1 MADSARDTTILRHAM
16 TDTTLSDLVH
26 ADKTTPSIWPGLALA
41 AMIAALAFALRYLP
55 GVGMLS
61 PLILAILL
69 GMALRNTLG
78 TPEVAKAGL
87 AISMRPVLRAGIIL
101 MGLQL
106 TLGQVAAVGW
116 VGVAVIALSLVLT
129 FGFTTWLGR
138 VLGVD
143 AKLTQLIAAG
153 TSIAAFEAAMGAQS
167 PIIRAMPNTPAAVGR
182 GITAIIGNSHAS
194 AAHLDMAEE
203 LLRALLR

>member
-1 MADSARDTTILRHAM
+1 M

-41 AMIAALAFALRYLP
+41 AIIAALAFALRYLP

-78 TPEVAKAGL
+78 TPEVAKTGL

-129 FGFTTWLGR
+129 FGFTAGRGR

-143 AKLTQLIAAG
+143 VKLTQSIAAG
-153 TSIAAFEAAMGAQS
+153 TSSCG
-167 PIIRAMPNTPAAVGR
+167 
-182 GITAIIGNSHAS
+182 AS
-194 AAHLDMAEE
+194 AVIATNTVARGRDEDVAYAVACVTIFGSLSMILLPLAE
-203 LLRALLR
+203 

>member
-1 MADSARDTTILRHAM
+1 M
-16 TDTTLSDLVH
+16 TDTTLSDH
-26 ADKTTPSIWPGLALA
+26 IHGDKTTPSIWPGLALA
-41 AMIAALAFALRYLP
+41 ALIAALALALRYLP

-61 PLILAILL
+61 PLILAIFL

-138 VLGVD
+138 VLGGGCKADAVD
-143 AKLTQLIAAG
+143 RGGHVDLRGVCRDRNQYRHPWPRRRRRLCGGLRDDFWLALHD
-153 TSIAAFEAAMGAQS
+153 
-167 PIIRAMPNTPAAVGR
+167 PAALG
-182 GITAIIGNSHAS
+182 
-194 AAHLDMAEE
+194 
-203 LLRALLR
+203 